1 MKSPRLGL
9 WLCCRRCSAMRWHTA
24 SLQRVLS
31 TEPPRK
37 SEVKPG
43 WVLQILFYAKLCFNK
58 VILIPK
64 WNKVFLSFSL
74 EVLHHYW
81 LLVPRKLDFSPVA
94 FEFIDWE
101 EAWVG
106 FFLPLVFSS
115 LPFPWVGE
123 VSISVWQGEDELF
136 QSLYTELSALWVHI
150 AGFTGDSTGYN
161 IVWCFWIFA
170 TGAVYFSFFSHVVV
184 QTSLLQSEKFRLL
197 AVS

>member
-1 MKSPRLGL
+1 MEWYSFLSCTGGLIGTIDGTCMKSPRLGL

-123 VSISVWQGEDELF
+123 VSISVWRGGWALSIFVHRVEC
-136 QSLYTELSALWVHI
+136 SVGAYCWVYRWLY
-150 AGFTGDSTGYN
+150 
-161 IVWCFWIFA
+161 
-170 TGAVYFSFFSHVVV
+170 
-184 QTSLLQSEKFRLL
+184 RL
-197 AVS
+197 